1 MKYPIEVVNIP
12 LTRIVPVDHIPIL
25 RKDSYDGVVFM
36 STEGVN
42 SFMEYYGISFLDG
55 KKVFSIGEKTS
66 KELMYYGISSKT
78 PTVHDSEGLF
88 NLIKESMDRG
98 DRILIPRNLEHKED
112 LEKRLLSHN
121 IECVNLILY
130 HYEEL
135 SPVGEIETSIT
146 GKDLL
151 GLVFTSPLEVE
162 IFQRLTQGR
171 YTSVPCFPVG
181 KTTKSALQSMGYNTI
196 PLTGNGNF
204 EELIMKIGKNSGEW
218 I

>member
-1 MKYPIEVVNIP
+1 MVVNIP

-42 SFMEYYGISFLDG
+42 SFMESYGISFLDG

-66 KELMYYGISSKT
+66 KELTYYGISSKI

-135 SPVGEIETSIT
+135 SPVGEIETSIN